1 MTEDTGPEIDG
12 CALLFRV
19 CKELQRSHLDH
30 RETELLFDVE
40 PGTLPAPVCHSLA
53 SLLRNVVS
61 ELAESELSTSLNGV
75 VGVTLRRR
83 GTACM
88 VVLSDRGLR
97 DYDAQPQ
104 FDIKSVA
111 ASAAR
116 LNGNYQI
123 RARSDSR
130 TITVI
135 FEIHAQI
142 LRSVVERPAP
152 VTARSISSW
161 H

>member
-1 MTEDTGPEIDG
+1 MSRALPPLGAARVRDDEMIKLASRAVSKAPRHSVSLSRGVMTEDTGPEIDG
-12 CALLFRV
+12 CAFLFRV

-40 PGTLPAPVCHSLA
+40 PGNLPARVCHSLA

-61 ELAESELSTSLNGV
+61 ELAESELSTALNGV

-104 FDIKSVA
+104 FD
-111 ASAAR
+111 
-116 LNGNYQI
+116 
-123 RARSDSR
+123 
-130 TITVI
+130 
-135 FEIHAQI
+135 
-142 LRSVVERPAP
+142 
-152 VTARSISSW
+152 
-161 H
+161 